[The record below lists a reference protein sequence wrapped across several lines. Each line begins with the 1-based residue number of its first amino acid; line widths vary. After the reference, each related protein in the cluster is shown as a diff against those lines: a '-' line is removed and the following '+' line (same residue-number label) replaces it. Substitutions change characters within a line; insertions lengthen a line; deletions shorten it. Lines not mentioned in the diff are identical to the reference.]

1 LLFFIEYPPERCL
14 WQRLLRVLKGLIMP
28 AVDWSKVLP
37 VIISV
42 MVILAVAILRKYS
55 TTFSSIAAVMPIN
68 IPLAIV
74 IIYFALPEEERHSA
88 MSPFTSD
95 LAIKLIPTFIFTIVV
110 WRMFAAGYG
119 LWAAIIVG
127 YIVWAIGLGL
137 LFALR
142 AWLKF

>member
-1 LLFFIEYPPERCL
+1 
-14 WQRLLRVLKGLIMP
+14 MP